1 MITPDSLAGTYFSDD
16 LFFYFSLLLMKLKKH
31 DLKGINKDFR
41 YWEKNVPSWRKARQ
55 NSLVLLWCYE
65 KPMLQRIVIKTT

>member
-1 MITPDSLAGTYFSDD
+1 MIMPDSLAGTYFSDD

-41 YWEKNVPSWRKARQ
+41 YWEKMF
-55 NSLVLLWCYE
+55 LLGGRLDKTRLCFCGAMRNQCYKE
-65 KPMLQRIVIKTT
+65 